1 MRTIAAVRVGI
12 SGVAAA
18 YLLSHRHRMHLFERE
33 HCLGGPTNTLTGSVS
48 ATLEQQ
54 SPVAFSW
61 IRDRK
66 V

>member
-1 MRTIAAVRVGI
+1 
-12 SGVAAA
+12 VAAA